1 MSKKR
6 GDDEDLQATAVVTPR
21 PQRPPELEI
30 TQAMA
35 GPRPSQDTPT
45 IVTPAPGGSSYVPTG
60 SNRSKMPAQIGKY
73 QILERV
79 GRGGMGVLYR
89 GVDPV
94 LDREVAIKVML
105 GDFADDTEQL
115 RPRFY
120 REAKAVA
127 KLQHRNIVTVFEF
140 AEEGTTPFIVMEF
153 LRGTSLQARLEA
165 EPPLTLDDKLD
176 TVAQLCAGLGYA
188 HEQGIVHRDVKPAN
202 IFLLTDSTVKLL
214 DFGIAKL
221 TTSNLTRQGDVLG
234 SPSYMSPEQVLGK
247 ENVDG
252 RADVFSAGVVLFEL
266 LAGRKPFEGDTT
278 TAIVLKIL
286 HEEAPAVD
294 AVHPGIPS
302 RLAAVVKRALE
313 KDPEKRYATA
323 GDFARD
329 LQLVRRSLTT
339 TEIHTIAMSG
349 PIGPD
354 TLARGGPKIDV
365 APPQPPKRSWVL
377 PVGIAASVLAAAA
390 VAVTMMGRPKP
401 PPPGP
406 GGTTTTTTPAPT
418 GTTDGRTVSPPP
430 PPKPPDPIT
439 TPPSGA
445 NLQVTSEPAGASI
458 SIDGKDTKLV
468 TPASIALAG
477 TGPHRLRLSKRGF
490 QSLDAK
496 LTSAD
501 VDKGNV
507 SYTLAAAEVVAPA
520 AQIAVTATG
529 AYPFAIFD
537 GGRALSAASTLHQV
551 NIPVGKKVRLVA
563 NEYSLNQTV
572 TVEATADKKFDIKA
586 PELGTL
592 TLRSTLETCKLRI
605 GDRDL
610 GYPPVNNI
618 SIAAGVYQ
626 VDLVCP
632 NGQNK
637 SSSINVSANRLNR
650 AIVP

>member
-1 MSKKR
+1 MSKQP

-21 PQRPPELEI
+21 PQ
-30 TQAMA
+30 
-35 GPRPSQDTPT
+35 DTPT
-45 IVTPAPGGSSYVPTG
+45 VITSASGGASIVSAG
-60 SNRSKMPAQIGKY
+60 SNRSKMPAQVGKY

-89 GVDPV
+89 GIDPV
-94 LDREVAIKVML
+94 LDREVAIKLML

-140 AEEGTTPFIVMEF
+140 AEEGTTPYIVMEF

-165 EPPLTLDDKLD
+165 EPPLTIDDKLD
-176 TVAQLCAGLGYA
+176 IVSQLCAVLGYA

-252 RADVFSAGVVLFEL
+252 RADIFSAGVVLFEL

-286 HEEAPAVD
+286 HEAAPAIE
-294 AVHPGIPS
+294 AINPGVPS
-302 RLAAVVKRALE
+302 RLAAVVKRSLE
-313 KDPEKRYATA
+313 KDPENRYATA
-323 GDFARD
+323 ADFGRD

-339 TEIHTIAMSG
+339 NEMQTLMMSG
-349 PIGPD
+349 PIGPA
-354 TLARGGPKIDV
+354 TLAGAAKV
-365 APPQPPKRSWVL
+365 ETAPVEPPKRNWAL
-377 PVGIAASVLAAAA
+377 PVGIGASVLAAAA
-390 VAVTMMGRPKP
+390 VVAVMTIGRPTAREKDT
-401 PPPGP
+401 
-406 GGTTTTTTPAPT
+406 GGTTAIAPPASGATGTGTEAPKPT
-418 GTTDGRTVSPPP
+418 GEKTGEKAGGTGTGATGTEAGSATAATVA
-430 PPKPPDPIT
+430 
-439 TPPSGA
+439 GA
-445 NLQVTSEPAGASI
+445 SLQVTSEPPGAAI
-458 SIDGKDTKLV
+458 SLDGKDTKLV
-468 TPASIALAG
+468 TPASIAVAG
-477 TGPHRLRLSKRGF
+477 KGAHRLRLSKRGF
-490 QSLDAK
+490 QSVDAR
-496 LTSAD
+496 LTAAD
-501 VDKGNV
+501 VEKGNV
-507 SYTLAAAEVVAPA
+507 SYTLNAAEVVAPT

-529 AYPFAIFD
+529 AYPFAIYD
-537 GGRALSAASTLHQV
+537 GGRSLSAASTLHQV
-551 NIPVGKKVRLVA
+551 SVPAGKKVRLVA
-563 NEYSLNQTV
+563 SDYSLNQTV
-572 TVEATADKKFDIKA
+572 TVEATGDKKFDIKA

-592 TLRSTLETCKLRI
+592 TIRSTLETCKVKI

-610 GYPPVNNI
+610 GYPPINNI
-618 SIAAGVYQ
+618 SIAAGQYQ

-632 NGQNK
+632 NGQNR
-637 SSSINVSANRLNR
+637 SSSVNVGPGRLNR